1 MCLDQCIL
9 KCEGAEPRLTP
20 EVIQVLDPF
29 ILQILNL
36 NNLYFIHFE
45 KVSVFQFFV
54 FISLVML
61 KVVIRLNVTYT
72 HTHTRCISS
81 ADLIC
86 PLMQD
91 LQLQQFAMVSARW
104 KCTSKNVCFTFDR
117 PPTLDLLPLLCTC
130 RRQSAFPQLQTVL
143 GVFLGVRECGVKEI
157 KPVLMCLGTRDL

>member
-72 HTHTRCISS
+72 HTHTH
-81 ADLIC
+81 
-86 PLMQD
+86 
-91 LQLQQFAMVSARW
+91 V
-104 KCTSKNVCFTFDR
+104 
-117 PPTLDLLPLLCTC
+117 
-130 RRQSAFPQLQTVL
+130 AFPVL
-143 GVFLGVRECGVKEI
+143 IWSVHWCKTYSCSSLLWFQHVESAHQRMCVLHLTGPQPWTSCPYCALVEDNQHSHSYKPCLEFFLVYVSVE
-157 KPVLMCLGTRDL
+157 